1 MTRRG
6 GMRRRRGECGR
17 EGDAGEDAR
26 SRRCG
31 GGAAIASIAA
41 EREREGVRERMR
53 SDTRASGTSDLNSSD
68 DFCTV
73 RCVI

>member
-1 MTRRG
+1 
-6 GMRRRRGECGR
+6 MRRRRGECGR

-31 GGAAIASIAA
+31 EGAAIASIAA